1 MLSFQYDGDKKC
13 RVGLVGWFFYCCCF
27 GLDFWLGFLFGVCLV
42 GFFGVCLC
50 AFAVLF
56 GIYQLNGEEKSPG
69 ETLADSGWRPISNIL

>member
-1 MLSFQYDGDKKC
+1 MQGG
-13 RVGLVGWFFYCCCF
+13 VG
-27 GLDFWLGFLFGVCLV
+27 WLGFFVVVALVWIFALDFCLGFVWVFWCVC
-42 GFFGVCLC
+42 FC